1 MCSLYYNVTE
11 VVLIADHQTSIFS
24 VF

>member
-11 VVLIADHQTSIFS
+11 VVLIVDHQTSIFS